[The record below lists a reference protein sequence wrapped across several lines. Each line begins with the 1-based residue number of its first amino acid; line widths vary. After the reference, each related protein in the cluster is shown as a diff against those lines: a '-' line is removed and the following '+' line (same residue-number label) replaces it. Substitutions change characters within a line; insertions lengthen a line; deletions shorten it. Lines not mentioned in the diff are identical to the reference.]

1 MSAIQA
7 VLDLFARHRTIR
19 NYEPL
24 PLAEGDVDRIIE
36 AARKAPSGVNAQIYS
51 VIRVTD
57 KALRDRLA
65 ELSGGQE
72 HISVAAEFF
81 VFCVDVHRTA
91 ILLESRGVRLDHG
104 PHIAVHYG
112 TMDVLLVAA
121 NMATAAEAFGYGTCF
136 IGAILN
142 HLDDAARVLNLPEG
156 VMPVVGLTIGVPEST
171 QTSPQKPRLPL
182 DLVVHENG
190 YREPT
195 AEDILSAVETMG
207 NRWLDSLV
215 SFFGAGGRLG
225 QRELVWLR
233 TLAQQGFSF
242 SPGANSND

>member
-1 MSAIQA
+1 MSYIQP

-19 NYEPL
+19 NYAPL

-36 AARKAPSGVNAQIYS
+36 AGRKAPSGVNAQIYS

-57 KALRDRLA
+57 QALRDRLA

-72 HISVAAEFF
+72 HISVSAEFF

-91 ILLESRGVRLDHG
+91 ILLESRGVSLGHG
-104 PHIAVHYG
+104 PHIAIHYG
-112 TMDVLLVAA
+112 TMNVLLVAA
-121 NMATAAEAFGYGTCF
+121 NMATAAEALGYGTCF

-142 HLDDAARVLNLPEG
+142 HLDAVARALNLPHG
-156 VMPVVGLTIGVPEST
+156 VMPVVGLTIGMPKSN
-171 QTSPQKPRLPL
+171 QSPPQKPRLPL

-195 AEDILSAVETMG
+195 AADIHSAIETMG
-207 NRWLDSLV
+207 TRWRDSLV
-215 SFFGAGGRLG
+215 SFFGAGGRLEK
-225 QRELVWLR
+225 RESVWLR

-242 SPGANSND
+242 SPGADNND